1 MAALIFF
8 KAALPAVAQE
18 DSPAKTYS
26 STNGVTNTLA
36 AANETVGKKLLE
48 LRLGP
53 FDLHPRLTT
62 GLSYN
67 DDLTYATSNKEA
79 DAIWTIR
86 PAFQAVA
93 GDDAA
98 LIGYRD
104 QNYDVLNLSPG
115 TLVIQQPEARPGKLL
130 ILDYGPG
137 FEVYDRYSTN
147 NSTDEFATLN
157 LLWPMNKLIL
167 GLKQDYQLQKEPLIQ
182 AEEFATVETISTALS
197 AAYQFGEK
205 TSVESNFRR
214 VSIGYD
220 EPGLTGDT
228 EYNTEDWFNYEAA
241 EDLPVSLGVLAGQD
255 EVANHQDQS
264 YEQLRARA
272 RYSYTEKIAFD
283 VSVGGELRQYQNG
296 KSATLS
302 PVFTISGSYRPTE
315 RTLLS
320 LTGYRQQYASIYN
333 GFNYASTGATLGVR
347 QGITDRFSAG
357 VSAGYY
363 DLDFTSV
370 SGPSSTHSDG
380 YYTARM
386 SLDTKIAR
394 HLTSQ
399 IFYQWTDRQSQYDG
413 DMNEN
418 QAGVQLILSY

>member
-1 MAALIFF
+1 
-8 KAALPAVAQE
+8 
-18 DSPAKTYS
+18 
-26 STNGVTNTLA
+26 
-36 AANETVGKKLLE
+36 
-48 LRLGP
+48 
-53 FDLHPRLTT
+53 
-62 GLSYN
+62 
-67 DDLTYATSNKEA
+67 
-79 DAIWTIR
+79 
-86 PAFQAVA
+86 
-93 GDDAA
+93 
-98 LIGYRD
+98 
-104 QNYDVLNLSPG
+104 
-115 TLVIQQPEARPGKLL
+115 LL